1 MSIVDDILSHWDADK
16 AVTKL
21 RSHTNIIWFDPS
33 RGIRSDF
40 GQVCTA
46 SLREPMFRGEACAIA
61 LSSKEVDKI
70 EGMRETHQLILRTF
84 PFIKDQF
91 LNWEDD
97 FYDRPLIFNEKG
109 SEGYTLKM
117 AASQLLRWPIEQALS
132 EGCRNTWALYNGKVP
147 DLLAVQLGFNT
158 KQRGK
163 DTVQWVTY
171 RNSNHWPLDYRNLL
185 TDFTPVEVPTV
196 ACWGVSTRFC
206 GMFKGKFNID
216 HITNLDKLIEEVN
229 KEGS

>member
-1 MSIVDDILSHWDADK
+1 MSTVDDILNHWDDSK

-21 RSHTNIIWFDPS
+21 KGHTNIVWADPD
-33 RGIRSDF
+33 RGLRSAF

-46 SLREPMFRGEACAIA
+46 EIREKMREGGACAIA

-70 EGMRETHQLILRTF
+70 EGMRDTHQLILRAF

-91 LNWEDD
+91 LNWDDD

-109 SEGYTLKM
+109 SEAYTLKM
-117 AASQLLRWPIEQALS
+117 AASQLLRWPLEQALS
-132 EGCRNTWALYNGKVP
+132 EGYTNTWSLYNGKVP

-163 DTVQWVTY
+163 NTVNWNHY
-171 RNSNHWPLDYRNLL
+171 RNTNHWPLLKRALL
-185 TDFTPVEVPTV
+185 TNFTPVEVPTEE
-196 ACWGVSTRFC
+196 CWGVQRRFC
-206 GMFKGKFNID
+206 GMFAGKVEVSHFID
-216 HITNLDKLIEEVN
+216 LDKLIEEVN
-229 KEGS
+229 KKGS